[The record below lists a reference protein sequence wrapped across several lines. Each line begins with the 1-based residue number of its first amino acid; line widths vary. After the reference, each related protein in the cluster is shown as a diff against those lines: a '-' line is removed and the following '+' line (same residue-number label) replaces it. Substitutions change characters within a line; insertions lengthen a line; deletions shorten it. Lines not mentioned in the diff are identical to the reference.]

1 MINKGIIITNHAKS
15 RMKERDISEKELEE
29 VLKSP
34 NISYPGRRG
43 EINIVKEVERG
54 KKIRV
59 TYVKERNK
67 KIIITAMIINQLKI
81 FLWQQ

>member
-1 MINKGIIITNHAKS
+1 MINKDIVITNHAKS

-29 VLKSP
+29 VMKSP
-34 NISYPGRRG
+34 DISYPGRRE

-54 KKIRV
+54 KKVRV

-67 KIIITAMIINQLKI
+67 KIIITAMVIH
-81 FLWQQ
+81 

>member
-1 MINKGIIITNHAKS
+1 MINKDIVITNHAKS

-29 VLKSP
+29 VIKSP
-34 NISYPGRRG
+34 DISYPGRRG

-54 KKIRV
+54 KKVRV

-67 KIIITAMIINQLKI
+67 KIIITAMVIN
-81 FLWQQ
+81 